1 MRRWVGF
8 IHIDGLYA
16 RAELQRGA
24 PPPLAVA
31 ERGVVLD
38 ACPEARR
45 RGVHPGLPAP
55 QAKRICAGLNVVAY
69 DPHHVRADADR
80 WMRLCLRHAPWL
92 EPLAPHEA
100 FLDFTGCPDPQA
112 AIADA
117 HRAVSETGYRARSA
131 AASNKLV
138 ARTATMVPD
147 TFNNPVTLIP
157 HGAEAAFLA
166 PQPVSAL
173 WPLPP
178 KTRQRLERLEYDNI
192 AELTAAALAELRA
205 QVGADAPLVHAL
217 ARGRYPDPVRPDF
230 PPETLRARIRRDDGM
245 ERREELQEAAKRI
258 ADVVAA
264 QLGNRCCRVLSLW
277 LEMETGARIET
288 RETRRVLDA
297 GCVLPAA
304 LRLVERLQP
313 KAPVVAMALIGA
325 DIGDPPPLE
334 GDLFT
339 LNRIRRRRALEE
351 AVSCLDERYGKRI
364 LFPLAEVPVPWRVR
378 AWQAFWERVSGGKK
392 DTGFRHAERS
402 PKGAVEA
409 QVPESE
415 PRRGT
420 LHVPNKDSE
429 YSPWYWGAEA
439 AREWDEPSAPWEGTG
454 ERRYAR
460 VIRPDGSVEEWYR
473 EGEEWHGDVVED

>member
-1 MRRWVGF
+1 
-8 IHIDGLYA
+8 
-16 RAELQRGA
+16 
-24 PPPLAVA
+24 
-31 ERGVVLD
+31 
-38 ACPEARR
+38 
-45 RGVHPGLPAP
+45 
-55 QAKRICAGLNVVAY
+55 
-69 DPHHVRADADR
+69 
-80 WMRLCLRHAPWL
+80 
-92 EPLAPHEA
+92 
-100 FLDFTGCPDPQA
+100 
-112 AIADA
+112 
-117 HRAVSETGYRARSA
+117 SA

-313 KAPVVAMALIGA
+313 KAPVTAMALIGA

-364 LFPLAEVPVPWRVR
+364 LFPLSEVPVPWRVR
-378 AWQAFWERVSGGKK
+378 AWQVFWERVSGGKK
-392 DTGFRHAERS
+392 DTGFRIRDSGFRHAERS
-402 PKGAVEA
+402 PKGAPTGVRRDAVEA
-409 QVPESE
+409 QVS
-415 PRRGT
+415 G
-420 LHVPNKDSE
+420 
-429 YSPWYWGAEA
+429 GAM
-439 AREWDEPSAPWEGTG
+439 REWDEPEAPWEGTG
-454 ERRYAR
+454 ERRYVR

-473 EGEEWHGDVVED
+473 EGEEWHGRLVED